1 MVLGLVNKR
10 HRKKRGSTEVNKPES
25 LILLMLML
33 YSGEKMISKTL
44 RLHQEGPGLCEKYQP
59 GPVLGNCFK

>member
-10 HRKKRGSTEVNKPES
+10 HGKKRGSTEVNKPES

-33 YSGEKMISKTL
+33 YSGDKMISKTL
-44 RLHQEGPGLCEKYQP
+44 WLHQEGPGA
-59 GPVLGNCFK
+59 V